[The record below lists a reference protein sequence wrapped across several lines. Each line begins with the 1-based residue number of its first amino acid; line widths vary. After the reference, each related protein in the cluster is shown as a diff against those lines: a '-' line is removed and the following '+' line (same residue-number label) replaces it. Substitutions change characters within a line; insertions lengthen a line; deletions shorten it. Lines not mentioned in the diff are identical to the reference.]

1 MNLKPINITKLG
13 HKKMRLLNEKKQRK
27 KKWWRKPTITW
38 FGWKKPPEKQVSNFE
53 ELEFEKCLNVN
64 QWELNENLIVWT
76 K

>member
-13 HKKMRLLNEKKQRK
+13 HKKMRLLNEKKQGK

-38 FGWKKPPEKQVSNFE
+38 FGWKKIPEKQFSNFE
-53 ELEFEKCLNVN
+53 ELEFEKSLNVN
-64 QWELNENLIVWT
+64 QWELNENLIIWT